1 MLSDLMVVRNR
12 MPTTRPPF
20 TIHMGGLN
28 RAVLLEAAGM

>member
-20 TIHMGGLN
+20 TIHMGLN